1 MDAPGRDVYN
11 PVSFVDLRSMAFACQ
26 ARVTAG
32 ALKKKRSRSRSKR
45 SQWKRARYRRR
56 RFYAVVVLACLFFG
70 LGTQA
75 AAILEPEAVGPEG
88 SASKAENAGSPGF
101 VPAAFE
107 GLLAEGDSGK
117 TLADEAGAPAHNN
130 TKDLATSRSRETAT
144 RAEKRAERKEA
155 LEAKKEAAREAR
167 QEATKEAEQVS
178 GDPLDVLVLGV
189 DKRPSATEDTSTRS
203 DTIMLVRVIP
213 ATGVVKLLSVPRDLY
228 IEVES
233 GKKSRINA
241 AYAYGG
247 VDQARTVM
255 EDLTGVEID
264 NYVIVDF
271 EGFEQVIDAMG
282 GVRVDVGSGV
292 FPEHWNMGEGME
304 RLNGYKAL
312 KYARY
317 RGTPRAD
324 LDRIDHQQKL
334 LAALRRQALRWNI
347 ITKLPGIIKATN
359 ENVDTDLGV
368 LQVIPLARAL
378 VLNGEDNRMTT
389 SELEGHPESL
399 SDGEQVLIPAEEANE
414 EILKDF
420 RQ

>member
-1 MDAPGRDVYN
+1 
-11 PVSFVDLRSMAFACQ
+11 MALVCQ

-45 SQWKRARYRRR
+45 SRLIRARYRRR
-56 RFYAVVVLACLFFG
+56 RFYAVVVLAYLFFG
-70 LGTQA
+70 LGTQT
-75 AAILEPEAVGPEG
+75 AAILESEDAGPEG

-101 VPAAFE
+101 IPAAFE
-107 GLLAEGDSGK
+107 GLLAQGDSG
-117 TLADEAGAPAHNN
+117 TTTADEAPSPVRKD
-130 TKDLATSRSRETAT
+130 TQDLAASGKRESINE
-144 RAEKRAERKEA
+144 AEKRAERREA
-155 LEAKKEAAREAR
+155 LEARKEARKEARLEAKREAR
-167 QEATKEAEQVS
+167 QEKARQEEARQAATREAEQAS

-203 DTIMLVRVIP
+203 DTIMLVRVVP
-213 ATGVVKLLSVPRDLY
+213 ATGMVKLLSVPRDLY
-228 IEVES
+228 VEVES
-233 GKKSRINA
+233 GKKSRVNA

-255 EDLTGVEID
+255 EDLTGIEID

-347 ITKLPGIIKATN
+347 ITKLPGIIKVTN

-378 VLNGEDNRMTT
+378 VLNGEDNRMVT
-389 SELEGHPESL
+389 SELEGYPESL
-399 SDGEQVLIPAEEANE
+399 SDGEQVLIPAEKANE
-414 EILKDF
+414 EILEDF
-420 RQ
+420 RE